1 MKPKPRSLR
10 RKRTGGQEG
19 RNGVDNAVGKAPKP
33 RELSLLDAHR
43 LSHRERME
51 LYFLLGG
58 ILKANRALALMR
70 LFTAFD
76 RLSGNDP
83 ELWGRVARAAN
94 RELDCALAE
103 RPVRGERIVAAVEE
117 LRKQLTPTPKE
128 RQ

>member
-1 MKPKPRSLR
+1 MKPKRRNPR
-10 RKRTGGQEG
+10 RKRARGQDGSGGAH
-19 RNGVDNAVGKAPKP
+19 DAVSEEPNPQK
-33 RELSLLDAHR
+33 LSLLDARR

-58 ILKANRALALMR
+58 ILKANRAQVLMR

-103 RPVRGERIVAAVEE
+103 RPIRGERVAAAAEE
-117 LRKQLTPTPKE
+117 LRRQLTPAPKE